1 MANEKRRYQ
10 QTTDGNVAYDFNYQR
25 NVVPVP
31 DGGEPSRQ
39 PRPRK
44 QNRTGARPRRRVMTR
59 PKVKLRPRDAIAVDA
74 VVGFIVVALMA
85 MVVLFSYVKLNSV
98 YADSVELRQQLV
110 TLQAEESTLKAEYEE
125 VFNQDVL
132 NKAVKKAGNLKPIS
146 NEQVVYVELSDPDN
160 IVVYDTAGEDNI
172 VERFIQSVRDVFGL
186 GNA

>member
-1 MANEKRRYQ
+1 MANEKKRYQ
-10 QTTDGNVAYDFNYQR
+10 QTTYGNVAYDFNYQR

-44 QNRTGARPRRRVMTR
+44 QERTGTRPRRRVMTR
-59 PKVKLRPRDAIAVDA
+59 PRVKLRPRDAIALDA
-74 VVGFIVVALMA
+74 VVGFALAIVIAV
-85 MVVLFSYVKLNSV
+85 VVLFSYVDLNSV
-98 YADSVELRQQLV
+98 YADSVELQQQLT
-110 TLQAEESTLKAEYEE
+110 TLQAEENTLKAEYEE

-160 IVVYDTAGEDNI
+160 IVVYETEGEGNI
-172 VERFIQSVRDVFGL
+172 VERFIQSARDVLGL